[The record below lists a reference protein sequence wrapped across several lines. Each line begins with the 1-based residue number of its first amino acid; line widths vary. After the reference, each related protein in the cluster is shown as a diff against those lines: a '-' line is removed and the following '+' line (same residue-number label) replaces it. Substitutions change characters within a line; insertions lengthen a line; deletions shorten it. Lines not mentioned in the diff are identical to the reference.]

1 MSKHNVIIKV
11 RKVSKSQLFKIFSYR
26 MLYFICNIK
35 ITDLIY
41 LDIDNFLVKMNGGLK
56 NNIFNTDY

>member
-1 MSKHNVIIKV
+1 
-11 RKVSKSQLFKIFSYR
+11 

>member
-1 MSKHNVIIKV
+1 
-11 RKVSKSQLFKIFSYR
+11 

-41 LDIDNFLVKMNGGLK
+41 LNIDNFLVKMNGGLK
-56 NNIFNTDY
+56 NNIFGTDY

>member
-1 MSKHNVIIKV
+1 MSKHNLIIKV

-41 LDIDNFLVKMNGGLK
+41 LNIDNFLVKMNGGLK
-56 NNIFNTDY
+56 NNIFDTDY